1 MNNKAYY
8 YSGALIAPRKQGY
21 DVILTPTR
29 WVYRNTE
36 RKAKWAA
43 TAYRTLAGTT
53 YREQIRGMA

>member
-1 MNNKAYY
+1 LNNKSYW

-29 WVYRNTE
+29 WIHRTTE

-43 TAYRTLAGTT
+43 TAYKTLAGTT
-53 YREQIRGMA
+53 YKEAIRGMA